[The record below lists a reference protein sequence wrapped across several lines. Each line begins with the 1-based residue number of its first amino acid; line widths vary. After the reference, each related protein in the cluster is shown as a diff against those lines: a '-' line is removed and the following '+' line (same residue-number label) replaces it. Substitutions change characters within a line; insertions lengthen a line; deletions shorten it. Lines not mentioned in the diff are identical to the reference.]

1 MTTETLQ
8 LLEEMNNKL
17 SALSGLTEDDL
28 FSTQQAILIT
38 SEAIAQLK
46 AMLSNSEFESVA
58 TEIRFFKKLKPQFDG
73 RLIFY
78 LMQLRMHTMSFSSDH
93 TATYSKELQRAE
105 LFYQEHYS
113 FWQYYKMG
121 LSDLDEHYFTRKSN
135 DEPLFLDEHQLHF
148 DSQANAP
155 MSGIVARFHAY
166 DLLKD
171 HATKLITAHLPASSN
186 KQDKSFSL
194 SWTSAKSELIE
205 LIYALHE
212 YRAFNNGQPDI
223 KKIAEYF
230 SAIFNTR
237 FSNIYKTYEDIR
249 LRKKNNTPFLDA
261 LKACLERRIDRD
273 NENAM

>member
-8 LLEEMNNKL
+8 LLEEMNSKL
-17 SALSGLTEDDL
+17 SNLSGLTEDDL
-28 FSTQQAILIT
+28 FSIQQAILIT

-46 AMLSNSEFESVA
+46 ALLTNSKFESVA
-58 TEIRFFKKLKPQFDG
+58 AEIRFFKKLKPQFDG

-78 LMQLRMHTMSFSSDH
+78 LMQLRMHTRSASDR
-93 TATYSKELQRAE
+93 TAIYAKELDRAE
-105 LFYQEHYS
+105 LFYQKHYS
-113 FWQYYKMG
+113 FWQYFKMG
-121 LSDLDEHYFTRKSN
+121 LSDLDEYYFTRKDT
-135 DEPLFLDEHQLHF
+135 DEPIFLDEHQIHY

-155 MSGIVARFHAY
+155 MSGIVARFYAY
-166 DLLKD
+166 DLLKE
-171 HATKLITAHLPASSN
+171 HSAKLTEAHFSGSSN
-186 KQDKSFSL
+186 KQDKSLSL

-230 SAIFNTR
+230 SAIFNIR

-261 LKACLERRIDRD
+261 LKAGLERRIDRD